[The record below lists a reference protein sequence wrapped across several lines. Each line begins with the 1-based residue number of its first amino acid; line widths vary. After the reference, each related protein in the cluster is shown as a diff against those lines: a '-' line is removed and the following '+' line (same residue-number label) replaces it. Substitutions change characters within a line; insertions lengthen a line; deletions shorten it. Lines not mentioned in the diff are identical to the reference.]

1 MTVARPQVVVVTLG
15 PFGPEASTVVTHDPA
30 VGAQAQR
37 MIRMRDGS
45 IVADEAFTGASVH
58 S

>member
-1 MTVARPQVVVVTLG
+1 VL
-15 PFGPEASTVVTHDPA
+15 VTHDPA

-45 IVADEAFTGASVH
+45 IVVDEVAAVVASE

>member
-1 MTVARPQVVVVTLG
+1 VL
-15 PFGPEASTVVTHDPA
+15 VTHDPA

-45 IVADEAFTGASVH
+45 IVADELASATAVDQ
-58 S
+58 

>member
-1 MTVARPQVVVVTLG
+1 MVLMNELHRDGLTL
-15 PFGPEASTVVTHDPA
+15 VLVTHDPA

-45 IVADEAFTGASVH
+45 IVADEVAASAVADR
-58 S
+58 